1 MKVTPEIRDTILAL
15 TGIVVSICSGL
26 WTFYN
31 YNATQRINEV
41 NAIFAVSSAIQEIE
55 ISSKSSEKD
64 KTKISQLIEAL
75 YISLPHKYNQI
86 SPPYKSGVEWQ
97 SHWQSLNN
105 NVGIA
110 YTQGFDQ
117 AEREIKLDWNAIMKM
132 KGLKVLRE

>member
-1 MKVTPEIRDTILAL
+1 MRITPEIRDTILAF
-15 TGIVVSICSGL
+15 TGVVVSICTGL

-41 NAIFAVSSAIQEIE
+41 NAIFAISSAIQKIE
-55 ISSKSSEKD
+55 ISSKSSDKD
-64 KTKISQLIEAL
+64 NDKISKLTEAL

-86 SPPYKSGVEWQ
+86 SPPYLSKTEWK
-97 SHWQSLNN
+97 SHWVSLNK

-117 AEREIKLDWNAIMKM
+117 AENDIKSDWNAIMKM

>member
-55 ISSKSSEKD
+55 ISGD
-64 KTKISQLIEAL
+64 
-75 YISLPHKYNQI
+75 
-86 SPPYKSGVEWQ
+86 
-97 SHWQSLNN
+97 
-105 NVGIA
+105 
-110 YTQGFDQ
+110 
-117 AEREIKLDWNAIMKM
+117 
-132 KGLKVLRE
+132 